1 MQKERLHIKP
11 GGFSIIELIVAAGL
25 MLLLAT
31 AFTGAVLYGE
41 EGTQIAGQRMRA
53 TLLAEEGIQAARNV
67 RDQSFSNLVDSTYG
81 LAQSGGVWFA
91 SGASDTQ
98 DIFTRSITV
107 SPVDAVTKQVVSTV
121 TWPENAVRNGSVS
134 LTTYL
139 TNTQLLATQANSLV
153 VNVAA
158 ANAAGV
164 GNVDMLGVT
173 LKNVASSTVTV
184 TQIQASWSGVASIT
198 QVLLNAVTV
207 WSGTQSSGSILN
219 ITDTPIATGITIPV
233 TRFRFTADMTGKVIT
248 IIFTMLD
255 GSTKTV
261 ITPALP

>member
-1 MQKERLHIKP
+1 
-11 GGFSIIELIVAAGL
+11 
-25 MLLLAT
+25 
-31 AFTGAVLYGE
+31 
-41 EGTQIAGQRMRA
+41 
-53 TLLAEEGIQAARNV
+53 
-67 RDQSFSNLVDSTYG
+67 
-81 LAQSGGVWFA
+81 
-91 SGASDTQ
+91 
-98 DIFTRSITV
+98 
-107 SPVDAVTKQVVSTV
+107 
-121 TWPENAVRNGSVS
+121 VRNGSVS